1 MNLNKSQIERSEGP
15 FLTRIGEFKY
25 SDDNESVRREQE
37 YSIYYLTS
45 KAVVYLLNVNNKQIV
60 RKQKV
65 QQEIYQLLKPE
76 KSRDVYPKQIY
87 KTSKDIK
94 FKSNIIK
101 RTFARNKL
109 EKNAP
114 IIEVSG
120 RTSTNSYQF
129 ITINWKVSGTQE
141 EAIFYNSKVLK
152 KAEGKMPG
160 ISELLPPTQ
169 LHKEKILQF
178 D

>member
-1 MNLNKSQIERSEGP
+1 MNLDKSQIERSEGP

-25 SDDNESVRREQE
+25 LDNNEPVRREQK
-37 YSIYYLTS
+37 YSIYYLKTKS
-45 KAVVYLLNVNNKQIV
+45 VAYLLNVNNKQIV

-65 QQEIYQLLKPE
+65 LQETYQSLKPG
-76 KSRDVYPKQIY
+76 KSRDDYPKQIY
-87 KTSKDIK
+87 KTSKNIK

-101 RTFARNKL
+101 RTFAKSKL
-109 EKNAP
+109 EKDAQ

-120 RTSTNSYQF
+120 RTLTNSYKF

-152 KAEGKMPG
+152 KAEGEMPG
-160 ISELLPPTQ
+160 ISEILPPTQ